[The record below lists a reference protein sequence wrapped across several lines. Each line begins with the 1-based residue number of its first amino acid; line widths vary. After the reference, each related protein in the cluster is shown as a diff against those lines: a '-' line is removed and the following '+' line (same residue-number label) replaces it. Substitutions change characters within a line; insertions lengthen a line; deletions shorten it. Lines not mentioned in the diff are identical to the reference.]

1 MTAIKYPGNPSLPQE
16 VKQRVLATF
25 DQSLRLYEEAQL
37 DDVVSGCDL
46 LLEMDDQFEPARR
59 LRAKAKNPSSDV
71 DISDMAQYRDS
82 GLADAPAAAVPD
94 SGAADSSTRLAE
106 AVEAMNSGDFETT
119 IEICN
124 EILVSEPGNE
134 EAATLGQKAYERQEA
149 APFVRQFMADAG
161 QALDRGDRAAAETAV
176 GKAKSLDPHHPEIAA
191 MEERLSGS
199 PPESAGAQS
208 SGDSASFD
216 FGAPS
221 ASPFGGAFGG
231 DSGSPAFESFSTDS
245 PDPSPADPPSSAETE
260 SPVAN
265 LGFTLENEPEAVEP
279 AVGEASTFDF
289 SGAAVEVSGDDQTK
303 IAAYLSEGDAAFEAG
318 NWTQA
323 IDIWSRIFLIDVTN
337 DEASSRIEKAREKKK
352 EEEARTDE
360 ILNAGI
366 AAFDRGDYVTARQS
380 FEEVLAEE
388 PDSFKAQEYLDKLD
402 AHAATSG
409 AAAIPPPPPVSGDMY
424 EGPDLS
430 DGDSLEPSPGRRSA
444 GSGARPVAPA
454 KPEKGSK
461 ALLIGVVIVAVIA
474 VGGWLVWSMM
484 SGGEVRESEVSSTIS
499 QGKLNRAEMLAA
511 QGSFDDAIEL
521 LSSIQSGD
529 PFRDQAME
537 MIAEYRTQAASMID
551 GRPATEVR
559 EELLVQ
565 ARDAFAAE
573 DFIGAKRAF
582 EQASQIAPLDA
593 SDSATYQQVSAEVSG
608 LEQAL
613 LLFNQGNYQ
622 ETLRAVSAFLA
633 REPDNPNAQ
642 RLAASANY
650 NLGVNALKD
659 ENTAGAIEYF
669 TEAVRLDPADVEA
682 QRALELA
689 RRYDGA
695 SKDLLYRIF
704 VKYLTA
710 R

>member
-59 LRAKAKNPSSDV
+59 LRAKAKDPTSAV
-71 DISDMAQYRDS
+71 DISDLAQYRDAR
-82 GLADAPAAAVPD
+82 LAESRAAAVPD
-94 SGAADSSTRLAE
+94 FGAADSSPRLLE
-106 AVEAMNSGDFETT
+106 AVEAMNRGDLDTT

-124 EILVSEPGNE
+124 EILASEPGNE
-134 EAATLGQKAYERQEA
+134 EAAALGQKAYERQEA

-161 QALDRGDRAAAETAV
+161 QALDRGDRAAAETAL
-176 GKAKSLDPHHPEIAA
+176 GKAKSLDPLHPEIAA
-191 MEERLSGS
+191 MEDRLSGS
-199 PPESAGAQS
+199 PPESAGAPPT
-208 SGDSASFD
+208 GESASFD
-216 FGAPS
+216 FGSPS

-231 DSGSPAFESFSTDS
+231 DSGSSAFETFSNDS
-245 PDPSPADPPSSAETE
+245 PDPSPAEPGSPDEKTE
-260 SPVAN
+260 SPVAD

-279 AVGEASTFDF
+279 EVGEARTFDF
-289 SGAAVEVSGDDQTK
+289 SGAGVDVSGDDQTK

-337 DEASSRIEKAREKKK
+337 DEASSRIEKARERKK

-409 AAAIPPPPPVSGDMY
+409 AAAIPPPPAASGDMY

-430 DGDSLEPSPGRRSA
+430 DEDSLEPSAGPRRPGVP
-444 GSGARPVAPA
+444 PVAPA
-454 KPEKGSK
+454 KPEKSSK
-461 ALLIGVVIVAVIA
+461 GLLIVAALVAVVA
-474 VGGWLVWSMM
+474 VGGWFAWSMI
-484 SGGEVRESEVSSTIS
+484 SGGEATESEVSSTIT
-499 QGKLNRAEMLAA
+499 QGKLNRAEMLAG

-521 LSSIQSGD
+521 LSSIQPGD
-529 PFRDQAME
+529 PFRDQAIE
-537 MIAEYRTQAASMID
+537 KIAEYRAQAASMID
-551 GRPATEVR
+551 GRPAAEVR
-559 EELLVQ
+559 EELLVE
-565 ARDAFAAE
+565 AREAFAAE

-582 EQASQIAPLDA
+582 EEAAQIAPLDA

-613 LLFNQGNYQ
+613 LLFNQGNYR

-659 ENTAGAIEYF
+659 ENTSGAIEYF
-669 TEAVRLDPADVEA
+669 TEAVRLDPDDIEA